1 MTGRLGAGTPWL
13 LLADDEP
20 LIVATVG
27 AALESAGFQV
37 ASAQGAAEALER
49 ARTLS
54 LALAIL
60 DYAMPGQ
67 DGLELAASFSELR
80 QPFMFLSA
88 YSDEHLVQRAVAAG
102 ALAYLVKPVDP
113 VRLIPTVRA
122 AVQRARD
129 FSALLAERERLSEA
143 VNTNRE
149 VSVAV
154 GLIMAHRG
162 LTRQAAFESLR
173 QHARRTRRPIRELAQ
188 EVSGGL
194 EAVYSIPES
203 TSSEKPS
210 SS

>member
-1 MTGRLGAGTPWL
+1 MTDGLGAGSPWL

-37 ASAQGAAEALER
+37 ATAQGAAEALER
-49 ARTLS
+49 ARTLN

-67 DGLELAASFSELR
+67 DGLELAASFSQLR

-113 VRLIPTVRA
+113 LRLIPTVRA
-122 AVQRARD
+122 AVHRARD
-129 FSALLAERERLSEA
+129 LSALLEERERLSEA
-143 VNTNRE
+143 VHTNRE

-162 LTRQAAFESLR
+162 LTRQAAFDSLR

-194 EAVYSIPES
+194 EAVYSMPES